1 MPNRGLEEFFRT
13 MKMVQALE
21 ALWHAN
27 RYVTIA
33 DKVPTLCEWTER
45 GGSLSKSKRN
55 QIINHQK

>member
-1 MPNRGLEEFFRT
+1 MPHRGLEEFFRT

-45 GGSLSKSKRN
+45 GGEV
-55 QIINHQK
+55 